1 MSHTYKSLKDIAKDV
16 RNGLKAA
23 MPECTWSV
31 VKGDN
36 TVSVSLMSA
45 PKNVFEKAGVGY
57 HQVNHYYIA
66 NDNVLNAYG
75 RELMARANKI
85 LSVDHWDESQIQIDY
100 FNCAFYKS
108 LNVGKWNKDFEVKG

>member
-23 MPECTWSV
+23 MPECTFSV

-36 TVSVSLMSA
+36 TVSVSLISA
-45 PKNVFEKAGVGY
+45 PQDVFARSGVGY
-57 HQVNHYYIA
+57 HQVNHYYIES
-66 NDNVLNAYG
+66 DTVLNAYG
-75 RELMARANKI
+75 RELMRKANEI
-85 LSVDHWDESQIQIDY
+85 LSADHWDESEIQIDY

-108 LNVGKWNKDFEVKG
+108 LNVGKWNRDFEVG

>member
-31 VKGDN
+31 VKSDN
-36 TVSVSLMSA
+36 QVSVSLMTA
-45 PKNVFEKAGVGY
+45 PQDVFETAGVGY

-66 NDNVLNAYG
+66 NDSVLNAYG
-75 RELMARANKI
+75 RDLMTKANEI
-85 LSVDHWDESQIQIDY
+85 LSRDHWDESQIQIDY
-100 FNCAFYKS
+100 FNCAFYKY
-108 LNVGKWNKDFEVKG
+108 LNVGKWDKDFEVKG